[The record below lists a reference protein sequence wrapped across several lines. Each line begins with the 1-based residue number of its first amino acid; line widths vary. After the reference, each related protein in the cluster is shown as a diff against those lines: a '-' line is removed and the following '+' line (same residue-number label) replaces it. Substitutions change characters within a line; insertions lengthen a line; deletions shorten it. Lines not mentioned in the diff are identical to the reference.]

1 MRGNALTLQPEIHNK
16 AKNHRMKEYMRY
28 IVTTIGAMMLCLSAW
43 AQDSVSISRADYD
56 ALLRRIE
63 NIEQREGIKPEGKSA
78 KLRQIGSGEEYQKFR
93 FGGYGEILAQF
104 MNYDPKIIFD
114 GRRTGSLN
122 STNAVSI
129 PRFVLAGDYRFNKH
143 WNLGVEIEFEA
154 GGVGLEYEME
164 GGSEGNE
171 HEVEY
176 EKGGEVALEQFHV
189 TYTLNPTF
197 NVRAGHLILPV
208 GLTNAHHE
216 PILFFGTSR
225 PEGETTILPSTWHE
239 TGLEVFG
246 RFGKNHA
253 RMSYQAMVVAG
264 LTADGFG
271 TANWVASGKAGLFEK
286 DNFTSPAYVARLNY
300 HGVPGLRLGASVYY
314 CNNTAANA
322 DEPQKYTTVKTG
334 EFRVPVTILTADAQY
349 THRIVTAR
357 ANVIWGKV
365 GNSDLAS
372 KNISGKSPYYHNIA
386 FRTIARNA
394 LAYGVEAGLNLR
406 NVCGTKKCPVLYPF
420 GRYEYYNPQ
429 EKGTGKQTMDSR
441 YQVSKWSAGL
451 NWFALPNLVVKADFT
466 TRRIGTQRVFGGG
479 VGNRENE
486 FAIAIAYTGWFS
498 KK

>member
-1 MRGNALTLQPEIHNK
+1 M
-16 AKNHRMKEYMRY
+16 
-28 IVTTIGAMMLCLSAW
+28 
-43 AQDSVSISRADYD
+43 
-56 ALLRRIE
+56 
-63 NIEQREGIKPEGKSA
+63 
-78 KLRQIGSGEEYQKFR
+78 
-93 FGGYGEILAQF
+93 
-104 MNYDPKIIFD
+104 
-114 GRRTGSLN
+114 
-122 STNAVSI
+122 
-129 PRFVLAGDYRFNKH
+129 
-143 WNLGVEIEFEA
+143 
-154 GGVGLEYEME
+154 GLEYEME

-176 EKGGEVALEQFHV
+176 EKGGEVALEQFHI

-394 LAYGVEAGLNLR
+394 LAYGAEAGINLR
-406 NVCGTKKCPVLYPF
+406 NVFGTKKCPVLYPF